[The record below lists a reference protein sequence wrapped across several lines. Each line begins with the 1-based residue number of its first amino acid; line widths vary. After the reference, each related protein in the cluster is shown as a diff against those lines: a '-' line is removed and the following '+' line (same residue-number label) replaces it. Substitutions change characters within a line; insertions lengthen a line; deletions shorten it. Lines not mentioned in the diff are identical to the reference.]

1 MFHHVMWNVEPED
14 IKVGTV
20 VTDDMICI
28 RPYMI
33 DGVPACHVASTTPHY
48 FFCKEDVIGKRAV
61 KQLEDK
67 GAVLASDLE

>member
-28 RPYMI
+28 RPYI
-33 DGVPACHVASTTPHY
+33 VDGVPARHVASTTPNY
-48 FFCKEDVIGKRAV
+48 FFRKEDVIGKRV
-61 KQLEDK
+61 LKQLEDEDS
-67 GAVLASDLE
+67 VLASDLE